1 MPTVFLT
8 ILPAILITINNE
20 CFLSSTSEKEFTFKI
35 SLLLSSSWMTAP
47 ILYWVTT
54 DACDPT
60 ICGGLDI
67 TLSRHHPHFH
77 HHHFH
82 QHHRNHHHPQ
92 IKKKSLHISW
102 TPRHQIVCFS
112 ICTHSRPSVVFSGL
126 KLFLVCFVFFIST
139 ISVEQNIISFEL
151 LLMLAHNFRRK

>member
-8 ILPAILITINNE
+8 LLTAILNTINNE

-35 SLLLSSSWMTAP
+35 SLLLSSSWMTAL

-82 QHHRNHHHPQ
+82 QHHHKHHHPQ
-92 IKKKSLHISW
+92 MKKKKFTYQLDTK
-102 TPRHQIVCFS
+102 TPDCVFFNMYTFSPVCCFLR
-112 ICTHSRPSVVFSGL
+112 TETFSGL
-126 KLFLVCFVFFIST
+126 FCVFHLHHIGGT
-139 ISVEQNIISFEL
+139 
-151 LLMLAHNFRRK
+151 KYY

>member
-8 ILPAILITINNE
+8 LLTAILITINNE

-77 HHHFH
+77 HHHFL
-82 QHHRNHHHPQ
+82 QHHHNHHHPQ
-92 IKKKSLHISW
+92 MKKKSLHISW

-112 ICTHSRPSVVFSGL
+112 IFTHFRPSGVFLRTETFSGL
-126 KLFLVCFVFFIST
+126 FCVFHLHHIGGT
-139 ISVEQNIISFEL
+139 
-151 LLMLAHNFRRK
+151 KYY